1 MEWTLESG
9 QTVVWQWSQAPATAP
24 VETAGER
31 YAIRIHIDG
40 RRLRGS
46 EASEWKQRIGA
57 EFPGTDV

>member
-24 VETAGER
+24 LETAGER

-46 EASEWKQRIGA
+46 EASEWKQRIGV
-57 EFPGTDV
+57 EFPSADL